1 MKNLWGR
8 LVKAKL
14 LKQRNILKGRSTRDM
29 DPVER
34 RIHANIVK
42 MVEKELGL
50 VDDEEEE
57 PKPERKRGGRRGRD
71 RGLRLDLCIFNHHVN
86 LF

>member
-57 PKPERKRGGRRGRD
+57 PKPERKRGGRED
-71 RGLRLDLCIFNHHVN
+71 EIEDSD
-86 LF
+86 